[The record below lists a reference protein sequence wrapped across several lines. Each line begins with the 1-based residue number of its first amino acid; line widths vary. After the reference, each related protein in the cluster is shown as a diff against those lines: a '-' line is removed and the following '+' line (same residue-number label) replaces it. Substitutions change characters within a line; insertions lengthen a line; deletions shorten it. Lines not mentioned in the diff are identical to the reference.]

1 MKIGRPQKYK
11 TPQELE
17 KVLQKYFDNT
27 KSEEWTITGLALL
40 IGGKQLLQD
49 YQKRD
54 GYSELVIRAKL
65 MVENSYEISLRS
77 SNRTP
82 AGAIFALKNLGW
94 TDQQHIIHDIS
105 YSEKSDE
112 ELIDRANK
120 ILATRKE
127 SGAE

>member
-120 ILATRKE
+120 ILTTRKE